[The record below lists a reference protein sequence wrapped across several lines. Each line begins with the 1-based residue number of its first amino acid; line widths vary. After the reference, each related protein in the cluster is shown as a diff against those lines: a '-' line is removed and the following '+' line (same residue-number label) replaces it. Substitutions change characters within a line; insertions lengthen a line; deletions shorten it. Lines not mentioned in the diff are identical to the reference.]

1 MKPKNIEIFQNN
13 LKIPTLLN
21 QNIESPTTENTPSQL
36 KENKFRKDVE
46 KFDLNLDHSDFM
58 EEEIP
63 VEEDNIY

>member
-21 QNIESPTTENTPSQL
+21 QNIESPTTENTSPQL